1 MKKYLLDTDICV
13 YYLKGEYE
21 LNQKIENVGVEN
33 CYISEITIAELQFG
47 VECSDEKHKE
57 ENQKNLE
64 ELKDVIQPRIVTINS
79 CFNVYAREKAK
90 LKRKGKMLGE
100 FDMLIGCSAVANN
113 MIMVTRNVNHFK
125 RIEGIQI
132 ENWIDE

>member
-13 YYLKGEYE
+13 YYLRGEYK
-21 LNQKIENVGVEN
+21 LNQKIKDAGIEN

-47 VECSDEKHKE
+47 VECSDEKYKV

-90 LKRKGKMLGE
+90 LKKEGQMLGE
-100 FDMLIGCSAVANN
+100 FDMLIGCSSVANN

-132 ENWIDE
+132 KNWIDD